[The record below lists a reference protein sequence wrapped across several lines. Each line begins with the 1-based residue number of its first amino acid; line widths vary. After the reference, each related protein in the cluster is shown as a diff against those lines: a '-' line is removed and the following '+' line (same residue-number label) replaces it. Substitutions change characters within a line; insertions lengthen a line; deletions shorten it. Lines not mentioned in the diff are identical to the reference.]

1 MLFGPRKEINTRA
14 QLYKRV
20 LPSPL
25 CQGKTRTPAVLRV
38 SRRRRRSWR
47 SLPRRSRV
55 LPRCTLAGV
64 PATQKVLVVGSV
76 WVLTAVLKDAGYVS
90 SSSALVK
97 FLVCDL
103 E

>member
-1 MLFGPRKEINTRA
+1 MPFGPRKAINTRA
-14 QLYKRV
+14 ELSERV

-25 CQGKTRTPAVLRV
+25 CQGKTRTPAALGV

-47 SLPRRSRV
+47 SLPRGSRV

-76 WVLTAVLKDAGYVS
+76 WVLAAVLKDAGCVS
-90 SSSALVK
+90 GSSALVK